1 MVALPSQ
8 TNMRAMLSS
17 AKSTDNSKAASQTGS
32 NLSSEQDEIG
42 SFSHIRRILQSD
54 GVPKKASEVI
64 VKSWKCSTKK
74 QYHSY
79 IAAWHKFCKGTDN
92 PVNPSINT
100 ILSYLTVLYEK
111 GLGYS
116 SINTAR
122 SAISTFLNVCG
133 KIDIHNNGRVS
144 RFMKGVFND
153 RPALPKY
160 KTTWDVGTVL
170 SYLKGIEDI
179 SLMQL
184 SCRLCVLFLLLSAQR
199 CQTLHLVQ
207 IDDILLSDTS
217 LIIHP
222 NHVLKQTRPGSHLEP
237 ITFQSYDKDKKL
249 CIVYTMEQY
258 LDRTK
263 HLRQGQNLII
273 STMRPFKAAS
283 KNTIGR
289 WVKLVLSKAGV
300 DRCFTTH
307 STRSAATSMAKL
319 KGVPLQSIMRSAGW
333 SNAKTFAKFYDKP
346 LDTEKQS
353 IQSAILGTVE

>member
-1 MVALPSQ
+1 
-8 TNMRAMLSS
+8 
-17 AKSTDNSKAASQTGS
+17 
-32 NLSSEQDEIG
+32 
-42 SFSHIRRILQSD
+42 
-54 GVPKKASEVI
+54 
-64 VKSWKCSTKK
+64 
-74 QYHSY
+74 
-79 IAAWHKFCKGTDN
+79 
-92 PVNPSINT
+92 
-100 ILSYLTVLYEK
+100 
-111 GLGYS
+111 
-116 SINTAR
+116 
-122 SAISTFLNVCG
+122 
-133 KIDIHNNGRVS
+133 
-144 RFMKGVFND
+144 MKGVFND

-184 SCRLCVLFLLLSAQR
+184 SCRLCILFLLLSAQR